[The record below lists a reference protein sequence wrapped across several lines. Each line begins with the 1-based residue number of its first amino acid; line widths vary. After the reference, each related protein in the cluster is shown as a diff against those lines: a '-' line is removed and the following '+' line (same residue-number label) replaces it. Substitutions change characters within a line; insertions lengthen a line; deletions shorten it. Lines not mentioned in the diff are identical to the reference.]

1 MIVSIQVRARG
12 CHPKAFIPA
21 AYSHGD
27 ILFDAKVFVAHL
39 PALTGFFNN
48 DGIQRITMWTIVDK
62 VPDEAI
68 TLCGGNFHQFFE
80 FVDYHY
86 RMVELNI
93 YAISSMLASL
103 VLVAC
108 IR

>member
-1 MIVSIQVRARG
+1 MTVSTQLGTRG
-12 CHPKAFIPA
+12 WKVFVPA

-27 ILFDAKVFVAHL
+27 ILFDTKVFVAHL
-39 PALTGFFNN
+39 PAFTGFFNN
-48 DGIQRITMWTIVDK
+48 DGIQRVTMRTIVDQ

-68 TLCGGNFHQFFE
+68 TLCGGDFHQFFE

-86 RMVELNI
+86 KIVELNI
-93 YAISSMLASL
+93 YAISTIPASL
-103 VLVAC
+103 LLVAC